1 MWGIKSLMK
10 MTTGILLFGVVVLL
24 VYQVYQW
31 DQGDRAV
38 RCHAA
43 QATVLEE
50 ADLIAAAGKF
60 PSEQVTD
67 RWKKLLGGCNHD

>member
-1 MWGIKSLMK
+1 MWSVKSLVQ
-10 MTTGILLFGVVVLL
+10 MTTVSLLFSGLVLL

>member
-50 ADLIAAAGKF
+50 ADLITDAGKF
-60 PSEQVTD
+60 PSKQVQP
-67 RWKKLLGGCNHD
+67 